1 MPVAGDEQLV
11 LALIADRLEVGRQT
25 YGDLDVL
32 QPKREWAHEAL
43 EEALDQAV
51 YLAALSLQLRDLYAA
66 VDAVLEAVPDNL
78 SSWQQVGVVSVPVQ
92 ALTRLAA
99 VRR

>member
-1 MPVAGDEQLV
+1 MAGDEGLV
-11 LALIADRLEVGRQT
+11 LALIADRLEVGRQY

-66 VDAVLEAVPDNL
+66 IDAVLETVPDNL
-78 SSWQQVGVVSVPVQ
+78 SDWQQVGMVSVPVQ
-92 ALTRLAA
+92 ALTKLAQ